1 MSGTSTVI
9 ETAQGRKKTVRT
21 FVRVFESRIALKAH
35 IVTWALSVLSAC
47 IVGAAWIYTH
57 PSPRMV
63 RVDVGSLFDEQKK
76 NLAEKIKPGMSEE
89 EQKALLLSAEDYA
102 RRVDGALDVVAR
114 ECDCAVVNAAAIL
127 RLPETGGAS
136 GIPDMTWRV
145 KELLSGGR

>member
-1 MSGTSTVI
+1 M
-9 ETAQGRKKTVRT
+9 RT

-63 RVDVGSLFDEQKK
+63 RVDVGSLFDEQKI

>member
-1 MSGTSTVI
+1 M
-9 ETAQGRKKTVRT
+9 RT
-21 FVRVFESRIALKAH
+21 FVRVFESGIALKAH